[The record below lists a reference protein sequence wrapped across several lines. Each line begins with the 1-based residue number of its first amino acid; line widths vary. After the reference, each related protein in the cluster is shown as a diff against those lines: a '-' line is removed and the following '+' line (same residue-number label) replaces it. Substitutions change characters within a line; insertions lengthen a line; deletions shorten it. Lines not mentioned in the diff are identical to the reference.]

1 MLTTAL
7 ETRKVSEGLVEFISN
22 NSNLDN
28 AKIWWHLLAAALIP
42 LLNFQQTIIT
52 IVTGKKNGKIVK
64 NTVKKVVP
72 YGKGDKIVFGYGF
85 SGE

>member
-1 MLTTAL
+1 
-7 ETRKVSEGLVEFISN
+7 
-22 NSNLDN
+22 
-28 AKIWWHLLAAALIP
+28 LLAVALIP